1 MDKKQPKVNMKLSV
15 KLVLTLCSFGLIFC
29 VCMFSLTT
37 YAWLTD
43 SVSTNSSTIKTANY
57 NMEITLSENDVAINP
72 DNTDEFGNET
82 YALEDGNYVISLTAQ
97 GTATTGYTMITVS
110 QNGADTTSYFS
121 QQLAPGQSQQITLA
135 VSTGCTLTI
144 KYQWGSHGR
153 TENVI
158 QNNGTIMVN

>member
-15 KLVLTLCSFGLIFC
+15 KLVLTLCSLGLIFC

-110 QNGADTTSYFS
+110 QNGADPKSYFS
-121 QQLAPGQSQQITLA
+121 QQLAPGDSQQITLA

-144 KYQWGSHGR
+144 EYQWGSHGR

-158 QNNGTIMVN
+158 QNNGTITVN